1 MTLPCCSIDGEYF
14 QPYRLEGDEAERW
27 ISPAGPGLKRIEF
40 LAPQV
45 SRPSCISDI
54 EVGMGSIPGV
64 KQARVNLTARRV
76 AIVYAEGEVEP
87 QLLIDKLGELGY
99 AARPFDPRETGLLKD
114 DSEAK
119 ALLRA
124 MAVAGFAAGNVML
137 LSVSVWSGADAAT
150 RDLFHWISAMIA
162 LPAVAYAGRPFF
174 RSAINALRLGRTNM
188 DVPISLGVLLASA
201 MSLFETINGRDHA
214 YFDASV
220 MLLFFLLTGR
230 YLDQL
235 MRVKARS
242 AIAQLVSLS
251 AEGATVIGT
260 DGLRRFVPA
269 RDLKPGMSVAVAA
282 GSRLPADGI
291 V

>member
-45 SRPSCISDI
+45 NRPSCISDI
-54 EVGMGSIPGV
+54 EAGMGVHPRREAGARQPHRAGVWPSSI
-64 KQARVNLTARRV
+64 
-76 AIVYAEGEVEP
+76 AEGEVEP
-87 QLLIDKLGELGY
+87 QLLIDRLGELGY

-114 DSEAK
+114 DREAK

-150 RDLFHWISAMIA
+150 RDLFHWLSAMIA

-201 MSLFETINGRDHA
+201 MSLFETINGARPRLFRCLRHA
-214 YFDASV
+214 A
-220 MLLFFLLTGR
+220 L
-230 YLDQL
+230 
-235 MRVKARS
+235 
-242 AIAQLVSLS
+242 
-251 AEGATVIGT
+251 
-260 DGLRRFVPA
+260 
-269 RDLKPGMSVAVAA
+269 
-282 GSRLPADGI
+282 LPADGTLSRPADAGAAPARPSRSSCRSRPRAPR
-291 V
+291 